1 MPVTINSCF
10 QLHLSMVALSSYDC
24 IAAISALVSIKV
36 SDVGRLRM
44 TIVNGKKWC
53 SCHIA
58 SERSTAKN

>member
-1 MPVTINSCF
+1 MSVTINSCF
-10 QLHLSMVALSSYDC
+10 QLNLSMVALSSHDC

-44 TIVNGKKWC
+44 TIVNAKKWC